1 MSRYRGSMAVKR
13 DRTQQRLDQLRAAR
27 STPGSEESIRILRDA
42 LKDPSNYVVAKA
54 AEIIEQGLVAE
65 TVPALL
71 EAFDRFFAAQN
82 DRGCEALTSI
92 AKALYALDYQVPDPY
107 LKGIRH
113 HQPEGYGT
121 QTDVATG
128 LRSVCGLALVQTSC
142 DRTLEELVLLLTDE
156 YAIVRQ
162 SAARA
167 LGCTGLADAVIPL
180 LLFKVHT
187 GDAELEVIAECMV
200 SMLALAPRR
209 TLPFIVEQLDSSDS
223 DRAEAAA
230 IALGTLRSEEAF
242 DALRQKWDATA
253 FGTIRERILHA
264 MAASRTDPAI
274 AFLTRLVAEE
284 PFKTAVQ
291 ALRALAMHRRD
302 SRIRGLVEEAV
313 ARRGREL
320 EAAFSSTF
328 GSSGTL

>member
-1 MSRYRGSMAVKR
+1 MAVKR

-54 AEIIEQGLVAE
+54 AEIIEHGLVAE

-82 DRGCEALTSI
+82 DRGCEALTAI
-92 AKALYALDYQVPDPY
+92 AKALYALDYQVADPY

-156 YAIVRQ
+156 YATVRQ

-167 LGCTGLADAVIPL
+167 LGCTGLADAVVPL

-187 GDAELEVIAECMV
+187 GDPELEVIAECMV

-209 TLPFIVEQLDSSDS
+209 TLPFVVEQLDSSDS

-230 IALGTLRSEEAF
+230 VALGTLRSEEAF

-253 FGTIRERILHA
+253 FGSIRERILHA

-291 ALRALAMHRRD
+291 ALRALAIHRRD
-302 SRIRGLVEEAV
+302 ARIRNLVEEAV
-313 ARRGREL
+313 AKRGREL

-328 GSSGTL
+328 GSGGTL